1 MLQSSSEF
9 NNLGAGGFPTGGFGG
24 FGGGMG
30 VGGFGLIGLIGL
42 QDLFNKRRGDDGDGN
57 CQKEIATLAAI
68 SNLKDISVAEA
79 RVTGAAINAV
89 GDKVCELEKTSM
101 QQFYAQAI
109 QAANIAN
116 DQKALA
122 VQLAIAQDQ
131 KTDAA
136 TAAILARINQSEVDS
151 LRDSLLLERRRS
163 DAKEVEIS
171 INNSNTSIAS
181 AIAAQSQA
189 QLQAQLQLV
198 RDGFDAERR
207 RADAREVEIN
217 VTNSNTS
224 IQAQVQAQ
232 AQAQAQKQAQDK
244 FDIDR
249 KFDLLFGQVAKS
261 SQDIINVGGLLAGVA
276 QTANPTNVK

>member
-1 MLQSSSEF
+1 V
-9 NNLGAGGFPTGGFGG
+9 N
-24 FGGGMG
+24 
-30 VGGFGLIGLIGL
+30 
-42 QDLFNKRRGDDGDGN
+42 
-57 CQKEIATLAAI
+57 
-68 SNLKDISVAEA
+68 VAEA
-79 RVTGAAINAV
+79 RATGVLVNAV
-89 GDKVCELEKTSM
+89 SDKVCELEKTSM

-109 QAANIAN
+109 QAANIASE
-116 DQKALA
+116 QKAQA
-122 VQLAIAQDQ
+122 VALAIAQDQ

-207 RADAREVEIN
+207 KVTDREIEIN
-217 VTNSNTS
+217 LTNSNTS
-224 IQAQVQAQ
+224 IQSQIQAQ

-249 KFDLLFGQVAKS
+249 KFDLLFGQVAQARQEVINTGLMVGT
-261 SQDIINVGGLLAGVA
+261 SQA
-276 QTANPTNVK
+276 ANPTNIK